1 MALLFQLFIRFF
13 YVGLFSIG
21 GGLATLPFLYDLSDT
36 MGWFTHGDVANMIA
50 IAESTPGAIG
60 VNMASYAG
68 YNVSGIL
75 GGISATVGLVAPS
88 IIIILIIARILN
100 KFKENKYVEAV
111 FLGLRPASIAM
122 IAAAG
127 MSVVKIALINIDA
140 FQQTGQLLDLFV
152 IKGIILAIIIYVVE
166 KKTHWHPIL
175 LIAISAVVGIVFQF
189 GV

>member
-1 MALLFQLFIRFF
+1 M
-13 YVGLFSIG
+13 
-21 GGLATLPFLYDLSDT
+21 
-36 MGWFTHGDVANMIA
+36 
-50 IAESTPGAIG
+50 
-60 VNMASYAG
+60 
-68 YNVSGIL
+68 
-75 GGISATVGLVAPS
+75 VAPS